1 MFDFLTNKS
10 APAAPAAKV
19 PKASK
24 NAPMNAKSASE
35 PHPLDAPTGGAFSAS
50 TAGDRAAKIRDW
62 MATNPSVEQMQDV
75 FKELSAR
82 DKGAVKPIREKLD
95 ELKKAKGQEAVGE
108 EWANKAHALLAVGKL
123 NIADAMAWQRDA
135 AKAGAP
141 LSKEPLSSVKLKL
154 AERVKSI
161 EDLQHHTQV
170 QREAAVLLAQRTE
183 ILSTKS
189 YKDAINVLPALQT
202 DVQHWQDQAQALV
215 VDANWAS
222 VDVKFAPQLDAS
234 KAQLL
239 VVWDA
244 FQAALTMTQ
253 TAAADA
259 SAPLPPVPV
268 WADELRALRGVAKAE
283 DAPKKPEKLKIDPEI
298 RLQAANNVR
307 GVLLKLEQ
315 EIAEGHGKASAG
327 AANALRNALKEHGK
341 LIDDKLEN
349 QAHAA
354 LAAAGELEGWQR
366 WRADQIREELLIKA
380 EGLLKRPEGQ
390 ALGGRKMQET
400 LRAMRDQWKQTD
412 QGGPA
417 NHVLW
422 KRFDD
427 ACNAAHVVVEAWI
440 EKVKA
445 ENAIHRAERLN
456 LLAEV
461 TAWGQGADVNNAE
474 GKSAPVAELAS
485 KGDWKAISR
494 GLNQYA
500 ERWQNL
506 GHVSEKTFAELQPQ
520 WKAAMDAA
528 YAPLQTAQKNS
539 VDRRHAMIEE
549 AKALGAMPMMRI
561 DAVKALQQQWTH
573 EAQIIPLDRKFEQK
587 LWDTFRQ
594 PIDEAFNRK
603 TQERE
608 KAASAMGEHDKLV
621 LDASKTLQAAN
632 TSGDGQQIRAAIA
645 ALEAAIKGQT
655 AAKVVETAAVKAVV
669 DAENESKTTVAGVSI
684 ASLAI
689 NNVASLS
696 ENTADSATT
705 VVVNST
711 QGASAVQQAEA
722 QEVSDVETDA
732 IADAAE
738 EAEKAEKANAEPE
751 EPAEPIEPL
760 EPVKPVAVP
769 KKVIAVRGDDRPG
782 MKKAEPA
789 PAGKFGAGKFGDR
802 KSGDRKPG
810 DRDSRGDSRGPRSDS
825 RPDARDGSR
834 SERGDRFSDR
844 PAYEDRGPRL
854 GDTAFRAQRDALD
867 AAQFALKKLAAAAH
881 GEVLVQL
888 LDAWQTRDAAKMPS
902 AQDLGKQLPPSARS
916 AWAEAITA
924 TPAANKQA
932 DAQTALLRLEMA
944 AELPTPAEHLAAR
957 RMLQLQL
964 LTKRNDP
971 APAQTWATDA
981 AKVFANGFDD
991 GAARR
996 VQNALKVLLK
1006 R

>member
-1 MFDFLTNKS
+1 MPRMHDNSGHMFEFLTNKS
-10 APAAPAAKV
+10 TSVKPAEPVAKS
-19 PKASK
+19 PKA
-24 NAPMNAKSASE
+24 AMNAKSAPE
-35 PHPLDAPTGGAFSAS
+35 PHPLDALTGGAFSAA
-50 TAGDRAAKIRDW
+50 TAGDRAAKVRDW
-62 MATNPSVEQMQDV
+62 MATNPSSEQMQDV
-75 FKELSAR
+75 FKEMSHR

-108 EWANKAHALLAVGKL
+108 EWAAKAQALLSLGKL

-141 LSKEPLSSVKLKL
+141 LSKEPLASIKLKL

-202 DVQHWQDQAQALV
+202 DVQHWQAQAQALV
-215 VDANWAS
+215 TDANWSS
-222 VDVKFAPQLDAS
+222 VDTKFAPQLEAS

-244 FQAALTMTQ
+244 FQAALKMTE
-253 TAAADA
+253 AAVADA
-259 SAPLPPVPV
+259 AAPLPPVPV
-268 WADELRALRGVAKAE
+268 WADEIRNLRGIVKAE
-283 DAPKKPEKLKIDPEI
+283 EVLKKPAKPKIDPEI
-298 RLQAANNVR
+298 KLQAANYVR
-307 GVLLKLEQ
+307 GALLKLEQ
-315 EIAEGHGKASAG
+315 EVAEGHGKASAG

-427 ACNAAHVVVEAWI
+427 ACNVAHEVVEAWI

-456 LLAEV
+456 LMAEV
-461 TAWGQGADVNNAE
+461 TAWGTNSEQGGV
-474 GKSAPVAELAS
+474 PELAN

-494 GLNQYA
+494 GLNQFA

-539 VDRRHAMIEE
+539 VERRHAMIEE
-549 AKALGAMPMMRI
+549 AKVLGAMPMMRI
-561 DAVKALQQQWTH
+561 DAVKALQQRWTH
-573 EAQIIPLDRKFEQK
+573 EAQSMPLDRKFEQK
-587 LWDTFRQ
+587 LWDSFRQ

-603 TQERE
+603 TQDRE
-608 KAASAMGEHDKLV
+608 KAASAMGEHDKRV
-621 LDASKTLQAAN
+621 LEASKALQAAN
-632 TSGDGQQIRAAIA
+632 ASGDGQHIRAAIA

-655 AAKVVETAAVKAVV
+655 AAKVVETAAIKAAT
-669 DAENESKTTVAGVSI
+669 DAENETKALVIGVNNASAAIESVANSGSPVTI
-684 ASLAI
+684 
-689 NNVASLS
+689 
-696 ENTADSATT
+696 
-705 VVVNST
+705 NST
-711 QGASAVQQAEA
+711 EGASPVEQVEA
-722 QEVSDVETDA
+722 QEVADVEADGM
-732 IADAAE
+732 ADAAE
-738 EAEKAEKANAEPE
+738 EAEKAAA
-751 EPAEPIEPL
+751 APIEP
-760 EPVKPVAVP
+760 PKPAP

-789 PAGKFGAGKFGDR
+789 PAGKFGDRKFGDR
-802 KSGDRKPG
+802 KPSDRP
-810 DRDSRGDSRGPRSDS
+810 DSRGPRPDS
-825 RPDARDGSR
+825 RGDN
-834 SERGDRFSDR
+834 RGDRFSDR
-844 PAYEDRGPRL
+844 GERPAFEDRGPRL
-854 GDTAFRAQRDALD
+854 GDAAFRAQREALES
-867 AAQFALKKLAAAAH
+867 AQFALKKLAAAAH

-888 LDAWQTRDAAKMPS
+888 LDAWQTRDAAKVPS
-902 AQDLGKQLPPSARS
+902 TQDLGKQLPPTVRTAWTSAL
-916 AWAEAITA
+916 
-924 TPAANKQA
+924 AAAPTGKQA
-932 DAQTALLRLEMA
+932 DADTALLRLEMA

-971 APAQTWATDA
+971 TPAQTWTADA

>member
-1 MFDFLTNKS
+1 
-10 APAAPAAKV
+10 
-19 PKASK
+19 
-24 NAPMNAKSASE
+24 MNAKSAPE
-35 PHPLDAPTGGAFSAS
+35 PHPLDALTGGAFSAS
-50 TAGDRAAKIRDW
+50 TAGDRAAKVRDW
-62 MATNPSVEQMQDV
+62 MATNPSVEQLQEV

-108 EWANKAHALLAVGKL
+108 EWAAKAQALLSLGKL

-141 LSKEPLSSVKLKL
+141 LSKEPLVSVKLKL

-189 YKDAINVLPALQT
+189 YKDAQTVLPALQI

-215 VDANWAS
+215 VDANWSS
-222 VDVKFAPQLDAS
+222 VDGKFAPLLEAS

-244 FQAALTMTQ
+244 FQAALKMTE
-253 TAAADA
+253 AAVADA
-259 SAPLPPVPV
+259 AAPLPPVPV
-268 WADELRALRGVAKAE
+268 WADEIRNLRGIAKAE
-283 DAPKKPEKLKIDPEI
+283 EVLKKPAKPKIDPEI
-298 RLQAANNVR
+298 KLQAANYVR
-307 GVLLKLEQ
+307 TSLLKLEQ
-315 EIAEGHGKASAG
+315 EVAEGHGKASAG

-380 EGLLKRPEGQ
+380 EGLLKRPDGQ

-417 NHVLW
+417 NHALW

-461 TAWGQGADVNNAE
+461 TAWGAN
-474 GKSAPVAELAS
+474 SVAELAN

-494 GLNQYA
+494 GLNQFA
-500 ERWQNL
+500 DRWQNL

-561 DAVKALQQQWTH
+561 DAVKALQQRWTH
-573 EAQIIPLDRKFEQK
+573 EAQSMPLDRKFEQK
-587 LWDTFRQ
+587 LWDSFRQ

-608 KAASAMGEHDKLV
+608 KAASAMGEHDKHV
-621 LDASKTLQAAN
+621 LEASKALQAAN
-632 TSGDGQQIRAAIA
+632 ASGDGQQIRAAIA

-655 AAKVVETAAVKAVV
+655 AAKVVENAAIKAVEE
-669 DAENESKTTVAGVSI
+669 AENESKTALAGVNNASVAIESI
-684 ASLAI
+684 A
-689 NNVASLS
+689 
-696 ENTADSATT
+696 NTSTNT
-705 VVVNST
+705 STITENST
-711 QGASAVQQAEA
+711 EGASPVEQAEA
-722 QEVSDVETDA
+722 QEVADVEADA
-732 IADAAE
+732 IADAADAVE
-738 EAEKAEKANAEPE
+738 GAEKTAAESV
-751 EPAEPIEPL
+751 
-760 EPVKPVAVP
+760 EPVEPPKPVVVP

-789 PAGKFGAGKFGDR
+789 PAGKFGDRKFGDR
-802 KSGDRKPG
+802 KPGG
-810 DRDSRGDSRGPRSDS
+810 DRDGRSDSRGPR
-825 RPDARDGSR
+825 PDG
-834 SERGDRFSDR
+834 RGDRFADRGER
-844 PAYEDRGPRL
+844 PAFEDRGPRL
-854 GDTAFRAQRDALD
+854 GDAAFRAQREALES
-867 AAQFALKKLAAAAH
+867 AQFALKKLAAAAH

-888 LDAWQTRDAAKMPS
+888 LDAWKERAADKVPS
-902 AQDLGKQLPPSARS
+902 SQDLGKQLPPTARS
-916 AWAEAITA
+916 SWTA
-924 TPAANKQA
+924 ALSAAPTAKQA
-932 DAQTALLRLEMA
+932 DAETALLRLEMA
-944 AELPTPAEHLAAR
+944 AELPTPAEHLTAR

-971 APAQTWATDA
+971 APAQTWTADA

>member
-1 MFDFLTNKS
+1 MFEFLTNKNN
-10 APAAPAAKV
+10 PAATTTAVKTAKATAA
-19 PKASK
+19 K
-24 NAPMNAKSASE
+24 NAPMNAKSAPE
-35 PHPLDAPTGGAFSAS
+35 PHPLDALTGGAFSAS
-50 TAGDRAAKIRDW
+50 TAGDRAAKVRDW
-62 MATNPSVEQMQDV
+62 MATNPSTEQMQEV

-108 EWANKAHALLAVGKL
+108 EWAAKAQALLSLGKL

-141 LSKEPLSSVKLKL
+141 LSKEPLASVKLKL

-189 YKDAINVLPALQT
+189 YKDAQTVLPALQV
-202 DVQHWQDQAQALV
+202 DVQHWQEQAQALE
-215 VDANWAS
+215 VDANWSS
-222 VDVKFAPQLDAS
+222 VDTKFAPQLEAS

-244 FQAALTMTQ
+244 FQAALKMTE
-253 TAAADA
+253 AAVADA
-259 SAPLPPVPV
+259 AAPLPPVPV
-268 WADELRALRGVAKAE
+268 WADEIRNLRGIAKAE
-283 DAPKKPEKLKIDPEI
+283 EVLKKPAKPKIDPEI
-298 RLQAANNVR
+298 KLQAANYVR
-307 GVLLKLEQ
+307 GALLKLEQ
-315 EIAEGHGKASAG
+315 EVAEGHGKASAG

-380 EGLLKRPEGQ
+380 EGLLKRPDGQ

-417 NHVLW
+417 NHALW

-427 ACNAAHVVVEAWI
+427 ACNAAHEVVEAWI

-461 TAWGQGADVNNAE
+461 TTWGETSV
-474 GKSAPVAELAS
+474 PELAS

-494 GLNQYA
+494 GLNQFA
-500 ERWQNL
+500 DRWQNL

-561 DAVKALQQQWTH
+561 DAVKALQQRWTH
-573 EAQIIPLDRKFEQK
+573 EAQSMPLDRKFEQK
-587 LWDTFRQ
+587 LWDAFRQ

-608 KAASAMGEHDKLV
+608 KAASAMGEHDKHV
-621 LDASKTLQAAN
+621 LEASKALQAAN
-632 TSGDGQQIRAAIA
+632 ASGDGQQIRAAIA

-655 AAKVVETAAVKAVV
+655 AAKVVENAAIS
-669 DAENESKTTVAGVSI
+669 AENESKTALAGV
-684 ASLAI
+684 
-689 NNVASLS
+689 
-696 ENTADSATT
+696 NTASAAIESIVNTST
-705 VVVNST
+705 ITENST
-711 QGASAVQQAEA
+711 EGASPVEQAEA
-722 QEVSDVETDA
+722 QEVADVEADA
-732 IADAAE
+732 IADVAE
-738 EAEKAEKANAEPE
+738 EAEKAAV
-751 EPAEPIEPL
+751 
-760 EPVKPVAVP
+760 EPVEPVEPPKPVVVP
-769 KKVIAVRGDDRPG
+769 KKVIAARGDDRPG
-782 MKKAEPA
+782 TKKVEPA
-789 PAGKFGAGKFGDR
+789 PAGKFGDRKFGDR
-802 KSGDRKPG
+802 KPGG
-810 DRDSRGDSRGPRSDS
+810 DRDGRPDSRGPRSDS
-825 RPDARDGSR
+825 RPDG
-834 SERGDRFSDR
+834 RGDRFGDRGDR
-844 PAYEDRGPRL
+844 PVYEDRGPRL
-854 GDTAFRAQRDALD
+854 GDAAFRAQREALES
-867 AAQFALKKLAAAAH
+867 AQFALKKLAAAAH

-888 LDAWQTRDAAKMPS
+888 LDAWQTRDAAKVPS
-902 AQDLGKQLPPSARS
+902 AQDLGKQLPPTARTAWTSAL
-916 AWAEAITA
+916 AAA
-924 TPAANKQA
+924 PAGKQA
-932 DAQTALLRLEMA
+932 DADTALLRLEMA
-944 AELPTPAEHLAAR
+944 AELPTPADHLAAR

-971 APAQTWATDA
+971 APAQTWTADA

>member
-1 MFDFLTNKS
+1 MFEFLTNKS
-10 APAAPAAKV
+10 APAKPVAPSVATTKAPQTLKN
-19 PKASK
+19 ASK
-24 NAPMNAKSASE
+24 NAPMNAKSAPE
-35 PHPLDAPTGGAFSAS
+35 PHPLDTLTGGAFSAS
-50 TAGDRAAKIRDW
+50 TAGDRAAKVRDW
-62 MATNPSVEQMQDV
+62 MATNPSTEQMQEV

-108 EWANKAHALLAVGKL
+108 EWAAKAQALLSLGKL

-141 LSKEPLSSVKLKL
+141 LSKEPLASVKLKL

-215 VDANWAS
+215 VDANWSS
-222 VDVKFAPQLDAS
+222 VDVKFAPLLDAS

-244 FQAALTMTQ
+244 FQAALKMTE
-253 TAAADA
+253 TAALDA

-283 DAPKKPEKLKIDPEI
+283 EAPKKPAKPKIDPEVK
-298 RLQAANNVR
+298 LQAANYVR
-307 GVLLKLEQ
+307 TSLLKLEQ
-315 EIAEGHGKASAG
+315 EVAEGHGKASAG

-380 EGLLKRPEGQ
+380 EGLLKRPDGQ

-417 NHVLW
+417 NHTLW

-427 ACNAAHVVVEAWI
+427 ACNAAHEVVEAWI

-456 LLAEV
+456 LMAEV
-461 TAWGQGADVNNAE
+461 TAWGQGKDGA
-474 GKSAPVAELAS
+474 GGTSSPVAELAG

-494 GLNQYA
+494 GLNQFA
-500 ERWQNL
+500 DRWQNL

-528 YAPLQTAQKNS
+528 YAPLQAAQKSS

-549 AKALGAMPMMRI
+549 AKALTAMPVMPLRWM

-573 EAQIIPLDRKFEQK
+573 EAQSIPLDRKFEQK
-587 LWDTFRQ
+587 LWDAFRH

-603 TQERE
+603 TQDRE

-621 LDASKTLQAAN
+621 LEASKALQAAN
-632 TSGDGQQIRAAIA
+632 ASADGQKIRAAIA

-655 AAKVVETAAVKAVV
+655 AAKVVENTAIA
-669 DAENESKTTVAGVSI
+669 AEKESNMALAGVSI
-684 ASLAI
+684 ASTAI
-689 NNVASLS
+689 EKVAN
-696 ENTADSATT
+696 ENIETTSDTT
-705 VVVNST
+705 VVLNT
-711 QGASAVQQAEA
+711 TEGASPLEQVEA
-722 QEVSDVETDA
+722 QEVADVEADA

-738 EAEKAEKANAEPE
+738 EAEKAAAEPVE
-751 EPAEPIEPL
+751 PVEPAKPI
-760 EPVKPVAVP
+760 VVP

-782 MKKAEPA
+782 MKKSEPA
-789 PAGKFGAGKFGDR
+789 PAGRGGKF
-802 KSGDRKPG
+802 GDRKPG
-810 DRDSRGDSRGPRSDS
+810 DRDNRGDSRGPRSDS
-825 RPDARDGSR
+825 RSN
-834 SERGDRFSDR
+834 DRFSDR
-844 PAYEDRGPRL
+844 GDRPSFEDRGPRL
-854 GDTAFRAQRDALD
+854 GDAAFRAQREALD
-867 AAQFALKKLAAAAH
+867 AAQYALKKLAAAAH

-902 AQDLGKQLPPSARS
+902 AQDLGKHLPPTARS
-916 AWAEAITA
+916 AWAAAITA
-924 TPAANKQA
+924 TPAAAQA
-932 DAQTALLRLEMA
+932 DADTALLRLEMA

-971 APAQTWATDA
+971 APAQTWTQDAT
-981 AKVFANGFDD
+981 KVLANNFEE

-996 VQNALKVLLK
+996 LMMALKHFITK
-1006 R
+1006 

>member
-1 MFDFLTNKS
+1 MFDFLTNKT
-10 APAAPAAKV
+10 APATPAAKV

-24 NAPMNAKSASE
+24 NAPMNAKSAPE
-35 PHPLDAPTGGAFSAS
+35 PHPLDKLTGGAFSAP
-50 TAGDRAAKIRDW
+50 TAGDRAAKVRDW
-62 MATNPSVEQMQDV
+62 MATNPSTEQMQDV
-75 FKELSAR
+75 FKELSHR

-108 EWANKAHALLAVGKL
+108 EWAAKAQTLLSLGKL

-141 LSKEPLSSVKLKL
+141 LSKEPLASVKLKL

-215 VDANWAS
+215 VEANWAS
-222 VDVKFAPQLDAS
+222 VDVKFAPQLEAS

-244 FQAALTMTQ
+244 FQAALKMTE

-283 DAPKKPEKLKIDPEI
+283 DAPKKPAKPKIDPEI
-298 RLQAANNVR
+298 KLQAANNVR

-366 WRADQIREELLIKA
+366 WRADQIREELVAKA
-380 EGLLKRPEGQ
+380 EALMKRPDGQ

-400 LRAMRDQWKQTD
+400 LRTLREQWKQTD
-412 QGGPA
+412 QGGLA
-417 NHVLW
+417 NHALW
-422 KRFDD
+422 KPFDD

-461 TAWGQGADVNNAE
+461 TAWGQGAD
-474 GKSAPVAELAS
+474 GKSAPVAELAN

-494 GLNQYA
+494 GLNQFA

-539 VDRRHAMIEE
+539 VERRHAMIEE
-549 AKALGAMPMMRI
+549 AKVLGAMPMMRI

-573 EAQIIPLDRKFEQK
+573 EAQSIPLDRKFEQK
-587 LWDTFRQ
+587 LWDSFRQ

-608 KAASAMGEHDKLV
+608 KAASAMGEHDKHV
-621 LDASKTLQAAN
+621 LDASKALQAAN
-632 TSGDGQQIRAAIA
+632 ASGDGQQIRAAIA

-655 AAKVVETAAVKAVV
+655 AAKVVEKAAVV
-669 DAENESKTTVAGVSI
+669 AENESKTAVAGVF
-684 ASLAI
+684 
-689 NNVASLS
+689 VASTAI
-696 ENTADSATT
+696 ENIANIDASTDVNAA

-711 QGASAVQQAEA
+711 EGASPVEQAEA
-722 QEVSDVETDA
+722 QEVADVEADA

-738 EAEKAEKANAEPE
+738 EAAKAEKALAEPV
-751 EPAEPIEPL
+751 EPP
-760 EPVKPVAVP
+760 KPVVVP

-802 KSGDRKPG
+802 KPG
-810 DRDSRGDSRGPRSDS
+810 DRNDSRDSRGPRSDS
-825 RPDARDGSR
+825 RPDSR
-834 SERGDRFSDR
+834 GDRGDRFGDR

-854 GDTAFRAQRDALD
+854 GDTAFRAQREALD

-902 AQDLGKQLPPSARS
+902 AQDLGKQLPPAARS
-916 AWAEAITA
+916 AWVAAITA
-924 TPAANKQA
+924 VPAANKQA
-932 DAQTALLRLEMA
+932 DADTALLRLEMA

-971 APAQTWATDA
+971 APAQTWTQDT
-981 AKVFANGFDD
+981 AKVLAGNFGDSE
-991 GAARR
+991 ARR
-996 VQNALKVLLK
+996 LKMVLK
-1006 R
+1006 QFIAK

>member
-24 NAPMNAKSASE
+24 NAPMNAKSATE
-35 PHPLDAPTGGAFSAS
+35 PHPLDALTGGAFSAP

-62 MATNPSVEQMQDV
+62 MATNPSTEQMQEV
-75 FKELSAR
+75 FKELSHR

-108 EWANKAHALLAVGKL
+108 EWAAKAQALLSLGKL

-141 LSKEPLSSVKLKL
+141 LSKEPLASVKLRL

-189 YKDAINVLPALQT
+189 YKDAQNVLPALQA

-222 VDVKFAPQLDAS
+222 VDVKFAPLLEAS

-244 FQAALTMTQ
+244 FQAALKMTE
-253 TAAADA
+253 TAVADA
-259 SAPLPPVPV
+259 AAPLPPVPV
-268 WADELRALRGVAKAE
+268 WADEIRALRGIAKAE
-283 DAPKKPEKLKIDPEI
+283 EAPKKPVKPKIDPEI
-298 RLQAANNVR
+298 KLQAANSVR
-307 GVLLKLEQ
+307 TVLLKLEQ

-366 WRADQIREELLIKA
+366 WRADQIREELVAKA
-380 EGLLKRPEGQ
+380 EALMKRPDGQ

-400 LRAMRDQWKQTD
+400 LRHLREQWKQTD
-412 QGGPA
+412 QGGLA
-417 NHVLW
+417 NHALW
-422 KRFDD
+422 KPFDD

-456 LLAEV
+456 LVAEV
-461 TAWGQGADVNNAE
+461 TAWGAN
-474 GKSAPVAELAS
+474 PVAELAS

-573 EAQIIPLDRKFEQK
+573 EAQSIPLDRKFEQK
-587 LWDTFRQ
+587 LWDSFRQ

-608 KAASAMGEHDKLV
+608 KAASAMGEHDKHV
-621 LDASKTLQAAN
+621 LEASKVLQAAN
-632 TSGDGQQIRAAIA
+632 ASGDGQQIRAAIA

-655 AAKVVETAAVKAVV
+655 AAKVVETAAIS
-669 DAENESKTTVAGVSI
+669 AENESKSAVAGVSI
-684 ASLAI
+684 AAAAI
-689 NNVASLS
+689 ENIAKDDAKEDAKAEGSTNV
-696 ENTADSATT
+696 
-705 VVVNST
+705 VINST
-711 QGASAVQQAEA
+711 EGASPVEQVEA
-722 QEVSDVETDA
+722 QEQADVEADA

-738 EAEKAEKANAEPE
+738 AAEKAAN
-751 EPAEPIEPL
+751 
-760 EPVKPVAVP
+760 EPVEPVEPPKPAIVP

-802 KSGDRKPG
+802 KPGDRSGDRP
-810 DRDSRGDSRGPRSDS
+810 DSRGPRSDS
-825 RPDARDGSR
+825 RPDARGD
-834 SERGDRFSDR
+834 RGDRFSDR
-844 PAYEDRGPRL
+844 PAFEYRGPRL
-854 GDTAFRAQRDALD
+854 GDAAFRAQREALES
-867 AAQFALKKLAAAAH
+867 AQFALKKLAAAAH

-888 LDAWQTRDAAKMPS
+888 LDAWQTRDAAKVPS
-902 AQDLGKQLPPSARS
+902 AQDFGKQLPPTARS
-916 AWAEAITA
+916 AWAAAISAAPATQQTEA
-924 TPAANKQA
+924 
-932 DAQTALLRLEMA
+932 DTALLRLEMA

-971 APAQTWATDA
+971 TPAQTWTQDT
-981 AKVFANGFDD
+981 AKVLVSNFGDSS
-991 GAARR
+991 ARR
-996 VQNALKVLLK
+996 LKMVLK
-1006 R
+1006 HFITK

>member
-1 MFDFLTNKS
+1 MFEFLTNKS
-10 APAAPAAKV
+10 APAKSVAQTATTAKSQKAP
-19 PKASK
+19 K
-24 NAPMNAKSASE
+24 NAPMNAKSAPE
-35 PHPLDAPTGGAFSAS
+35 PHPLDVLTGGAFSAP
-50 TAGDRAAKIRDW
+50 TAGDRAAKVRDW
-62 MATNPSVEQMQDV
+62 MATNPTTEQMQDV

-82 DKGAVKPIREKLD
+82 DKGAVKPIREKLE

-108 EWANKAHALLAVGKL
+108 EWAAKAQALLLLSKL

-141 LSKEPLSSVKLKL
+141 LSKEPLASVKLKL

-189 YKDAINVLPALQT
+189 YKDAQTVLPALQT
-202 DVQHWQDQAQALV
+202 DVQHWQDQAQALE
-215 VDANWAS
+215 VDANWSS
-222 VDVKFAPQLDAS
+222 VDTKFAPQLEAS

-244 FQAALTMTQ
+244 FQAALKMTE
-253 TAAADA
+253 AAVADA
-259 SAPLPPVPV
+259 AAPLPPVPV
-268 WADELRALRGVAKAE
+268 WADEIRNLRGIAKAE
-283 DAPKKPEKLKIDPEI
+283 EVLKKPAKPKIDPEI
-298 RLQAANNVR
+298 KIQASNYVR
-307 GVLLKLEQ
+307 GALLKLEQ
-315 EIAEGHGKASAG
+315 EVAEGHGKASAG

-380 EGLLKRPEGQ
+380 EGLLKRPDGQ

-417 NHVLW
+417 NHALW

-427 ACNAAHVVVEAWI
+427 ACNAAHAVVEAWI

-456 LLAEV
+456 LVAEV
-461 TAWGQGADVNNAE
+461 TAWGETSV
-474 GKSAPVAELAS
+474 PELAS

-494 GLNQYA
+494 GLNQFA
-500 ERWQNL
+500 DRWQNL

-528 YAPLQTAQKNS
+528 YAPLQAAQKQS

-549 AKALGAMPMMRI
+549 AKALGAVPMMRI
-561 DAVKALQQQWTH
+561 DAVKALQQRWTH
-573 EAQIIPLDRKFEQK
+573 EAQSMPLDRKFEQK
-587 LWDTFRQ
+587 LWDSFRQ

-603 TQERE
+603 TQDRE

-621 LDASKTLQAAN
+621 LEASKALQAAN
-632 TSGDGQQIRAAIA
+632 ASGDGQQIRAAIT

-655 AAKVVETAAVKAVV
+655 AAKVVENAAIKAVEE
-669 DAENESKTTVAGVSI
+669 AENESKTGTAVVNI
-684 ASLAI
+684 ASTAI
-689 NNVASLS
+689 ENVA
-696 ENTADSATT
+696 
-705 VVVNST
+705 NST
-711 QGASAVQQAEA
+711 NSDATEAPAVTESGETTTPSESAEA
-722 QEVSDVETDA
+722 QESAAVEEEK
-732 IADAAE
+732 AAE
-738 EAEKAEKANAEPE
+738 PVVVEAPK
-751 EPAEPIEPL
+751 PA
-760 EPVKPVAVP
+760 P

-789 PAGKFGAGKFGDR
+789 PAGKFGDR
-802 KSGDRKPG
+802 KFGDRKPG
-810 DRDSRGDSRGPRSDS
+810 DRDNRGDSRGPRSDS
-825 RPDARDGSR
+825 RPDG
-834 SERGDRFSDR
+834 RGDRFSDR
-844 PAYEDRGPRL
+844 PAFEDRGPRL
-854 GDTAFRAQRDALD
+854 GDAAFRAQREALES
-867 AAQFALKKLAAAAH
+867 AQFALKKLAAAAH

-888 LDAWQTRDAAKMPS
+888 LDAWQTRDAAKVPS
-902 AQDLGKQLPPSARS
+902 AQDLGRQLPPTARS
-916 AWAEAITA
+916 AWTSALAA
-924 TPAANKQA
+924 APAGKQA
-932 DAQTALLRLEMA
+932 DADTALLRLEMA
-944 AELPTPAEHLAAR
+944 AELPTPADHLAAR

-971 APAQTWATDA
+971 APAQTWTADA

>member
-1 MFDFLTNKS
+1 MFEFLTNKS
-10 APAAPAAKV
+10 SPAKSTESAAKS
-19 PKASK
+19 PQSSKTASK
-24 NAPMNAKSASE
+24 NAPMNAKSAPE
-35 PHPLDAPTGGAFSAS
+35 PHPLDALTGGAFSAP
-50 TAGDRAAKIRDW
+50 TAGDRAAKVRDW
-62 MATNPSVEQMQDV
+62 MASNPSSEQMQEV
-75 FKELSAR
+75 FKELSLR

-108 EWANKAHALLAVGKL
+108 EWAAKAQALLSLGKL

-141 LSKEPLSSVKLKL
+141 LSKEPLASVKLKL

-189 YKDAINVLPALQT
+189 YKDAQTVLPALQV
-202 DVQHWQDQAQALV
+202 DVQHWQDQAQALE
-215 VDANWAS
+215 VDANWSS
-222 VDVKFAPQLDAS
+222 VDTKFAPQLEAS

-244 FQAALTMTQ
+244 FQAALKMTE
-253 TAAADA
+253 TAVADA
-259 SAPLPPVPV
+259 TAPLPPVPV
-268 WADELRALRGVAKAE
+268 WADEIRNLRGIAKAE
-283 DAPKKPEKLKIDPEI
+283 EVLKKPAKPKVDPEI
-298 RLQAANNVR
+298 KLQAANYVR
-307 GVLLKLEQ
+307 ASLLKLEQ
-315 EIAEGHGKASAG
+315 EVAEGHGKASAG
-327 AANALRNALKEHGK
+327 AANALRNALKEHGR

-380 EGLLKRPEGQ
+380 EGLLKRPDGQ

-417 NHVLW
+417 NHALW

-461 TAWGQGADVNNAE
+461 TQWGETGV
-474 GKSAPVAELAS
+474 PELAN

-494 GLNQYA
+494 GLNQFA
-500 ERWQNL
+500 DRWQNL

-561 DAVKALQQQWTH
+561 DAVKALQQRWTH
-573 EAQIIPLDRKFEQK
+573 EAQSMPLDRKFEQK
-587 LWDTFRQ
+587 LWDAFRQ

-603 TQERE
+603 TLERE
-608 KAASAMGEHDKLV
+608 KAASAMGEHDKRV
-621 LDASKTLQAAN
+621 LDASKALQAAN
-632 TSGDGQQIRAAIA
+632 ASGDGQQIRVAIA

-655 AAKVVETAAVKAVV
+655 AAKVVENAAIKAVEE
-669 DAENESKTTVAGVSI
+669 AENESKTTLAGV
-684 ASLAI
+684 
-689 NNVASLS
+689 
-696 ENTADSATT
+696 NTASVAIENIANSDNNASVT
-705 VVVNST
+705 VNST
-711 QGASAVQQAEA
+711 EGPSPVEQAEA
-722 QEVSDVETDA
+722 QEVADVEADA

-738 EAEKAEKANAEPE
+738 AAAVTAPVEPPK
-751 EPAEPIEPL
+751 PA
-760 EPVKPVAVP
+760 P
-769 KKVIAVRGDDRPG
+769 KKVIAARGDDRPG
-782 MKKAEPA
+782 TKKAEPA
-789 PAGKFGAGKFGDR
+789 PAGKFGDR
-802 KSGDRKPG
+802 KFGDRKPG
-810 DRDSRGDSRGPRSDS
+810 DRDSRPDSRGPRSDS
-825 RPDARDGSR
+825 RDG
-834 SERGDRFSDR
+834 RGDRFSDR
-844 PAYEDRGPRL
+844 PAFEDRGPRL
-854 GDTAFRAQRDALD
+854 GDAAFRAQREALES
-867 AAQFALKKLAAAAH
+867 AQFALKKLAAAAH

-888 LDAWQTRDAAKMPS
+888 LDAWKDRAADKVPS
-902 AQDLGKQLPPSARS
+902 AQDLGKQLPPTARGSWTAALSA
-916 AWAEAITA
+916 APTA
-924 TPAANKQA
+924 KQA
-932 DAQTALLRLEMA
+932 DAETALLRLEMA

-971 APAQTWATDA
+971 APAQTWTADA

>member
-1 MFDFLTNKS
+1 MFEFLTNKS
-10 APAAPAAKV
+10 TPAATPTAKAAATKTA
-19 PKASK
+19 KATASK
-24 NAPMNAKSASE
+24 NAPMNAKSAPE
-35 PHPLDAPTGGAFSAS
+35 PHPLDVLTGGAFSAP
-50 TAGDRAAKIRDW
+50 TAGDRAAKVRDW
-62 MATNPSVEQMQDV
+62 MATNPSADQLQEV

-108 EWANKAHALLAVGKL
+108 EWAAKAQALLALGKL

-141 LSKEPLSSVKLKL
+141 LSKEPLASIKLKL

-189 YKDAINVLPALQT
+189 YKDAQTVLPALQI

-215 VDANWAS
+215 VDANWSS
-222 VDVKFAPQLDAS
+222 VDAKFAPLLEAS

-244 FQAALTMTQ
+244 FQAALRMTE
-253 TAAADA
+253 AAVADTT
-259 SAPLPPVPV
+259 APLPPVPV
-268 WADELRALRGVAKAE
+268 WADEIRNLRGIAKAE
-283 DAPKKPEKLKIDPEI
+283 EVLKKPAKPKVDPEI
-298 RLQAANNVR
+298 KLQAANYVR
-307 GVLLKLEQ
+307 TSLLKLEQ
-315 EIAEGHGKASAG
+315 EVAEGHGKASAG

-380 EGLLKRPEGQ
+380 EGLLKRPDGQ

-417 NHVLW
+417 NHALW

-427 ACNAAHVVVEAWI
+427 ACNAAHTVVEAWI

-456 LLAEV
+456 LVAEV
-461 TAWGQGADVNNAE
+461 TKWGETSVPELVN
-474 GKSAPVAELAS
+474 

-494 GLNQYA
+494 GLNQFA
-500 ERWQNL
+500 DRWQNL

-528 YAPLQTAQKNS
+528 YAPLQAAQKNS

-549 AKALGAMPMMRI
+549 AKALGAMSMMRI
-561 DAVKALQQQWTH
+561 DAVKALQQRWTH
-573 EAQIIPLDRKFEQK
+573 EAQSMPLERKFEQK
-587 LWDTFRQ
+587 LWDSFRQ

-608 KAASAMGEHDKLV
+608 KAASAMGEHDKIV
-621 LDASKTLQAAN
+621 LEASKALQAAN
-632 TSGDGQQIRAAIA
+632 ASGDGQQIRAAIA

-655 AAKVVETAAVKAVV
+655 AAKVVETAAIS
-669 DAENESKTTVAGVSI
+669 AENESKKAVAGVNTASVAIESI
-684 ASLAI
+684 A
-689 NNVASLS
+689 
-696 ENTADSATT
+696 NTSTNTST
-705 VVVNST
+705 VTENST
-711 QGASAVQQAEA
+711 EGASPVEQAEA
-722 QEVSDVETDA
+722 QELADVEADA

-738 EAEKAEKANAEPE
+738 EAEKAAAEPTAPV
-751 EPAEPIEPL
+751 EPP
-760 EPVKPVAVP
+760 KPAP

-789 PAGKFGAGKFGDR
+789 LAGKFGDR
-802 KSGDRKPG
+802 KFGDRKPG
-810 DRDSRGDSRGPRSDS
+810 GDNRGDSRDSRGPRPDS
-825 RPDARDGSR
+825 RGD
-834 SERGDRFSDR
+834 RGDRFSDR
-844 PAYEDRGPRL
+844 PAFEDRGPRL
-854 GDTAFRAQRDALD
+854 GDAAFRAQREALES
-867 AAQFALKKLAAAAH
+867 AQFALKKLAAAAH

-888 LDAWQTRDAAKMPS
+888 LDAWKERAADKVPS
-902 AQDLGKQLPPSARS
+902 AQDLGKQLPPTARS
-916 AWAEAITA
+916 AWTSALAA
-924 TPAANKQA
+924 APAGKQA
-932 DAQTALLRLEMA
+932 DADTALLRLEMA

-971 APAQTWATDA
+971 SPAQTWTADA

-996 VQNALKVLLK
+996 MQNALKVLLK

>member
-1 MFDFLTNKS
+1 MFEFLTNKS
-10 APAAPAAKV
+10 APAKSTESAAKSSKA
-19 PKASK
+19 PKTASK
-24 NAPMNAKSASE
+24 NAPMTAKSAPE
-35 PHPLDAPTGGAFSAS
+35 PHPLDALTGGAFSAS
-50 TAGDRAAKIRDW
+50 TAGDRAAKVREW
-62 MATNPSVEQMQDV
+62 MSTSPSVEHMQEV
-75 FKELSAR
+75 YRELSAR
-82 DKGAVKPIREKLD
+82 DKGAIKPIREKLD

-108 EWANKAHALLAVGKL
+108 EWAAKAQALLSLGKL

-141 LSKEPLSSVKLKL
+141 LSKEPLVSVKLKL

-189 YKDAINVLPALQT
+189 YKDAQTVLPALQI
-202 DVQHWQDQAQALV
+202 DVQHWQDQAQVLV
-215 VDANWAS
+215 TDANWIS
-222 VDVKFAPQLDAS
+222 VDAKFAPLLEAS

-244 FQAALTMTQ
+244 FQAALKMTE
-253 TAAADA
+253 AAVADA
-259 SAPLPPVPV
+259 AAPLPPVPV
-268 WADELRALRGVAKAE
+268 WADEIRNLRGIAKAE
-283 DAPKKPEKLKIDPEI
+283 EVSKKPAKPKIDPEI
-298 RLQAANNVR
+298 KLQAANYVR
-307 GVLLKLEQ
+307 GALLKLEQ
-315 EIAEGHGKASAG
+315 EVAEGHGKGSSG

-380 EGLLKRPEGQ
+380 EGLLKRPDGQ

-417 NHVLW
+417 NHALW

-456 LLAEV
+456 LIAEV
-461 TAWGQGADVNNAE
+461 TKWGTDSAQGA
-474 GKSAPVAELAS
+474 VAELAN
-485 KGDWKAISR
+485 KGDWRAISR
-494 GLNQYA
+494 GLNQFA
-500 ERWQNL
+500 DHWQNL

-528 YAPLQTAQKNS
+528 YAPLQTAQKSS

-561 DAVKALQQQWTH
+561 DAVKALQQRWTI
-573 EAQIIPLDRKFEQK
+573 EAQSMPLDRKFEQK
-587 LWDTFRQ
+587 LWDAFRQ

-603 TQERE
+603 TLERE
-608 KAASAMGEHDKLV
+608 KAASAMGEHDKRV
-621 LDASKTLQAAN
+621 LEASKALQAAN
-632 TSGDGQQIRAAIA
+632 ASGDGQQIRAAIA

-655 AAKVVETAAVKAVV
+655 AAKVVENAAIS
-669 DAENESKTTVAGVSI
+669 AENESKTAVAGVNTASVAIKSI
-684 ASLAI
+684 A
-689 NNVASLS
+689 
-696 ENTADSATT
+696 TTSAVTE
-705 VVVNST
+705 NST
-711 QGASAVQQAEA
+711 EGASPVEQAEA
-722 QEVSDVETDA
+722 QEVADVEADA

-738 EAEKAEKANAEPE
+738 EAEKATAELAAPV
-751 EPAEPIEPL
+751 EPP
-760 EPVKPVAVP
+760 KPAP
-769 KKVIAVRGDDRPG
+769 KKVIAARGDDRPG
-782 MKKAEPA
+782 TRKAEPA
-789 PAGKFGAGKFGDR
+789 PAGKFGDRKFGDR
-802 KSGDRKPG
+802 KFGDRKPG
-810 DRDSRGDSRGPRSDS
+810 DRKPGERDGRPDSRGPRPES
-825 RPDARDGSR
+825 RGDG
-834 SERGDRFSDR
+834 RGDRFSDR

-854 GDTAFRAQRDALD
+854 GDAAFRAQREALES
-867 AAQFALKKLAAAAH
+867 AQFALKKLAAAAH

-888 LDAWQTRDAAKMPS
+888 LDAWKDRAADKVPS
-902 AQDLGKQLPPSARS
+902 AQDLGKQLPPTARS
-916 AWAEAITA
+916 AWTSALAA
-924 TPAANKQA
+924 APAGKQA
-932 DAQTALLRLEMA
+932 DADTALLRLEMA

-971 APAQTWATDA
+971 APAQTWTADA
-981 AKVFANGFDD
+981 AKVFANGFED

>member
-1 MFDFLTNKS
+1 MFDFLTHKTGSTTSPKNGTK
-10 APAAPAAKV
+10 AAKV
-19 PKASK
+19 AKV
-24 NAPMNAKSASE
+24 NAPMNAKSAPES
-35 PHPLDAPTGGAFSAS
+35 HPLDALTGGAFSAS
-50 TAGDRAAKIRDW
+50 TAGDRAAKVRDW
-62 MATNPSVEQMQDV
+62 MATNPSAEQMQEV

-95 ELKKAKGQEAVGE
+95 ELKRAKGQEAVGE
-108 EWANKAHALLAVGKL
+108 EWAAKAQTLLSLGKL

-141 LSKEPLSSVKLKL
+141 LSKEPLASVKLKL

-189 YKDAINVLPALQT
+189 YKDAVNVLPALQT

-215 VDANWAS
+215 LDADWPS
-222 VDVKFAPQLDAS
+222 VDVKFAPQLEAS

-244 FQAALTMTQ
+244 FQAALKMTEA
-253 TAAADA
+253 AAADA

-283 DAPKKPEKLKIDPEI
+283 DAPKKPAKPKIDPEI
-298 RLQAANNVR
+298 KLQAANNVR
-307 GVLLKLEQ
+307 GVLSKLEQ

-417 NHVLW
+417 NHALW

-427 ACNAAHVVVEAWI
+427 ACNAAHGVVEAWI

-456 LLAEV
+456 LVAEV
-461 TAWGQGADVNNAE
+461 TAWGQGVDGN
-474 GKSAPVAELAS
+474 SAPVAELAS
-485 KGDWKAISR
+485 KGDWKGISR
-494 GLNQYA
+494 GLNQFA

-573 EAQIIPLDRKFEQK
+573 EAQSIPLDRKFEQK
-587 LWDTFRQ
+587 LWDSFRQ

-603 TQERE
+603 TQDRE
-608 KAASAMGEHDKLV
+608 KAASAMGEHDKHV
-621 LDASKTLQAAN
+621 LEASKALQAAN
-632 TSGDGQQIRAAIA
+632 ASAHTSGGGQQIRAAIA
-645 ALEAAIKGQT
+645 TLEAAIKGQT
-655 AAKVVETAAVKAVV
+655 AAKVVETAVKSV
-669 DAENESKTTVAGVSI
+669 ENESKTAVAGV
-684 ASLAI
+684 
-689 NNVASLS
+689 NVASVAIENIANS
-696 ENTADSATT
+696 EGDNANVT
-705 VVVNST
+705 VNST
-711 QGASAVQQAEA
+711 EGASPLEQVEA
-722 QEVSDVETDA
+722 QELADVEADA
-732 IADAAE
+732 IADVADVADVADAAE
-738 EAEKAEKANAEPE
+738 EAEKAEKAPVEPPK
-751 EPAEPIEPL
+751 PA
-760 EPVKPVAVP
+760 A

-789 PAGKFGAGKFGDR
+789 PAGKFGAGKFGER
-802 KSGDRKPG
+802 P
-810 DRDSRGDSRGPRSDS
+810 DSRSPRSDS
-825 RPDARDGSR
+825 RSDSR
-834 SERGDRFSDR
+834 GDRGDRFSDR
-844 PAYEDRGPRL
+844 PAFEDRGPRL
-854 GDTAFRAQRDALD
+854 GDAAFRAQRDALES
-867 AAQFALKKLAAAAH
+867 AQFALKKLAAAAH

-888 LDAWQTRDAAKMPS
+888 LDAWQTRDAAKIPS
-902 AQDLGKQLPPSARS
+902 AQDLGKQLPPTARTAWTSAL
-916 AWAEAITA
+916 AAAPAGKQAEA
-924 TPAANKQA
+924 
-932 DAQTALLRLEMA
+932 DTALLRLEMA

-971 APAQTWATDA
+971 APAQTWTADA

>member
-1 MFDFLTNKS
+1 MFEFLTNKS
-10 APAAPAAKV
+10 APAKSTESAAKL

-24 NAPMNAKSASE
+24 NAPMTAKPAPE
-35 PHPLDAPTGGAFSAS
+35 PHPLDALTGGAFSAS
-50 TAGDRAAKIRDW
+50 TAGDRAAKVRDW
-62 MATNPSVEQMQDV
+62 MATGPSVEHMQEV
-75 FKELSAR
+75 YKELSAR

-108 EWANKAHALLAVGKL
+108 EWAAKAQALLSLGKL

-141 LSKEPLSSVKLKL
+141 LSKEPLVSVKLKL

-189 YKDAINVLPALQT
+189 YKDAQTVLPALQI

-215 VDANWAS
+215 VDANWSS
-222 VDVKFAPQLDAS
+222 VDAKFAPLLEAS

-244 FQAALTMTQ
+244 FQAALKMTE
-253 TAAADA
+253 AAVADA
-259 SAPLPPVPV
+259 AAPLPPVPV
-268 WADELRALRGVAKAE
+268 WADEIRNLRGIAKAE
-283 DAPKKPEKLKIDPEI
+283 EVLKKPAKPKIDPEI
-298 RLQAANNVR
+298 KLQAANYVR
-307 GVLLKLEQ
+307 GALLKLEQ
-315 EIAEGHGKASAG
+315 EVAEGHGKASAG

-380 EGLLKRPEGQ
+380 EGLLKRPDGQ

-400 LRAMRDQWKQTD
+400 LRSMRDQWKQTD

-417 NHVLW
+417 NHALW

-427 ACNAAHVVVEAWI
+427 ACNAAHLVVEAWI

-456 LLAEV
+456 LMTEV
-461 TAWGQGADVNNAE
+461 TKWAE
-474 GKSAPVAELAS
+474 TGVPELAS

-494 GLNQYA
+494 GLNQFA
-500 ERWQNL
+500 DRWQSL

-549 AKALGAMPMMRI
+549 AKVLGAMPMMRI
-561 DAVKALQQQWTH
+561 DAVKALQQRWTH
-573 EAQIIPLDRKFEQK
+573 EAQSMPLERKFEQK
-587 LWDTFRQ
+587 LWDSFRQ

-621 LDASKTLQAAN
+621 LEASKALQAAN
-632 TSGDGQQIRAAIA
+632 ASGDGQQIRAAIA
-645 ALEAAIKGQT
+645 ALEAAIKGQS
-655 AAKVVETAAVKAVV
+655 AAKVVENAAIS
-669 DAENESKTTVAGVSI
+669 AENDSKTAVAGVNNASAAIENI
-684 ASLAI
+684 ANL
-689 NNVASLS
+689 NNSDANV
-696 ENTADSATT
+696 TI
-705 VVVNST
+705 NST
-711 QGASAVQQAEA
+711 EGASPLEQVEA
-722 QEVSDVETDA
+722 QELAGVEADA
-732 IADAAE
+732 MADAAE
-738 EAEKAEKANAEPE
+738 AAEKAAAEPAAPV
-751 EPAEPIEPL
+751 EPP
-760 EPVKPVAVP
+760 KPAP

-782 MKKAEPA
+782 MKKAEPV
-789 PAGKFGAGKFGDR
+789 PAGKFGERKFGDR
-802 KSGDRKPG
+802 KPS
-810 DRDSRGDSRGPRSDS
+810 DRDGRPDSRGPR
-825 RPDARDGSR
+825 PDG
-834 SERGDRFSDR
+834 RGDRFTDRGER

-854 GDTAFRAQRDALD
+854 GDAAFRAQREALES
-867 AAQFALKKLAAAAH
+867 AQFALKKLAAAAH

-888 LDAWQTRDAAKMPS
+888 LDAWKDRAADKVPS
-902 AQDLGKQLPPSARS
+902 AQDLGKQLPPTVRS
-916 AWAEAITA
+916 AWTSALATA
-924 TPAANKQA
+924 PAGKQA
-932 DAQTALLRLEMA
+932 DADTALLRLEMA

-971 APAQTWATDA
+971 APAQTWTADA
-981 AKVFANGFDD
+981 AKVFANSFDD

>member
-1 MFDFLTNKS
+1 MFEFLTNKS
-10 APAAPAAKV
+10 APAKSTGSAAK
-19 PKASK
+19 PPQSSKIASK
-24 NAPMNAKSASE
+24 NAPMNAKSAPE
-35 PHPLDAPTGGAFSAS
+35 PHPLDALTGGAFSAS
-50 TAGDRAAKIRDW
+50 TAGDRAAKVREW
-62 MATNPSVEQMQDV
+62 MASNPSVEQLQEV
-75 FKELSAR
+75 YKELSSR

-108 EWANKAHALLAVGKL
+108 EWAAKAQALLSLGKL

-141 LSKEPLSSVKLKL
+141 LSKEPLASIKLKL

-189 YKDAINVLPALQT
+189 YKDAQTVLPALQT
-202 DVQHWQDQAQALV
+202 DVQHWQDQAQALAS
-215 VDANWAS
+215 DANWIS
-222 VDVKFAPQLDAS
+222 VDAKFAPLLEAS

-244 FQAALTMTQ
+244 FQAALKMTE
-253 TAAADA
+253 AAVADA
-259 SAPLPPVPV
+259 AAPLPPVPV
-268 WADELRALRGVAKAE
+268 WADEIRNLRGIAKADE
-283 DAPKKPEKLKIDPEI
+283 VLKKPTKPKVDPEI
-298 RLQAANNVR
+298 KLQAANYVR
-307 GVLLKLEQ
+307 GALLKLEQ
-315 EIAEGHGKASAG
+315 EVAEGHGKASAG

-380 EGLLKRPEGQ
+380 EGLLKRPDGQ

-417 NHVLW
+417 NHALW

-427 ACNAAHVVVEAWI
+427 ACNAAHAVVEAWI

-456 LLAEV
+456 LMAEV
-461 TAWGQGADVNNAE
+461 TKWGTDSGQGGV
-474 GKSAPVAELAS
+474 PELAN

-494 GLNQYA
+494 GLNQFA
-500 ERWQNL
+500 DRWQNL

-528 YAPLQTAQKNS
+528 YAPLQAAQKSS

-561 DAVKALQQQWTH
+561 DAVKALQQRWTH
-573 EAQIIPLDRKFEQK
+573 EAQSMPLDRKFEQK
-587 LWDTFRQ
+587 LWDAFRQ

-621 LDASKTLQAAN
+621 LEASKALQAAN
-632 TSGDGQQIRAAIA
+632 ASGDGQQIRAAIA

-655 AAKVVETAAVKAVV
+655 AAKVVENAAIS
-669 DAENESKTTVAGVSI
+669 AENESKTA
-684 ASLAI
+684 
-689 NNVASLS
+689 LS
-696 ENTADSATT
+696 GANTASVAIENIANTSAVTE
-705 VVVNST
+705 NST
-711 QGASAVQQAEA
+711 EGASPVEQAEA
-722 QEVSDVETDA
+722 QEVADVEADA

-738 EAEKAEKANAEPE
+738 EAEKATAELAVPV
-751 EPAEPIEPL
+751 EPP
-760 EPVKPVAVP
+760 KPAP
-769 KKVIAVRGDDRPG
+769 KKVIAARGDDRPG
-782 MKKAEPA
+782 TRKAEPA
-789 PAGKFGAGKFGDR
+789 PAGKFGDR
-802 KSGDRKPG
+802 KFGDRKPG
-810 DRDSRGDSRGPRSDS
+810 DRKPGERDGRPDSRGPRPDGRGDSRGD
-825 RPDARDGSR
+825 
-834 SERGDRFSDR
+834 RGDRFSDR
-844 PAYEDRGPRL
+844 PAFEDRGPRL
-854 GDTAFRAQRDALD
+854 GDAAFRAQREALES
-867 AAQFALKKLAAAAH
+867 AQFALKKLAAAAH

-888 LDAWQTRDAAKMPS
+888 LDAWKDRAADKVPS
-902 AQDLGKQLPPSARS
+902 AQDLGKQLPPTARS
-916 AWAEAITA
+916 AWTSALTA
-924 TPAANKQA
+924 APAGKQA
-932 DAQTALLRLEMA
+932 DADTALLRLEMA

-971 APAQTWATDA
+971 APAQTWTADA

-991 GAARR
+991 GAALR

>member
-10 APAAPAAKV
+10 APATPAANV
-19 PKASK
+19 PKV
-24 NAPMNAKSASE
+24 PMNAKSAPES
-35 PHPLDAPTGGAFSAS
+35 HPLDGLTGGAFSAP
-50 TAGDRAAKIRDW
+50 TAGDRAAKVRDW
-62 MATNPSVEQMQDV
+62 MATNPSAEQMQEV

-108 EWANKAHALLAVGKL
+108 EWAAKAQALLALGKL

-141 LSKEPLSSVKLKL
+141 LSKEPLASVKLKL

-189 YKDAINVLPALQT
+189 YKDAQNVLPALQI

-215 VDANWAS
+215 VDANWSS
-222 VDVKFAPQLDAS
+222 VDTKFAPQLEAS

-244 FQAALTMTQ
+244 FQAALKMTE
-253 TAAADA
+253 TAAEDA

-283 DAPKKPEKLKIDPEI
+283 EAPKKPAKPKIDPEI
-298 RLQAANNVR
+298 KLQAANHVR
-307 GVLLKLEQ
+307 TALLKLEQ
-315 EIAEGHGKASAG
+315 EVAEGHGKASAG

-380 EGLLKRPEGQ
+380 EGLLKRPDGQ

-400 LRAMRDQWKQTD
+400 LRTMRDQWKQTD

-417 NHVLW
+417 NHTLW

-427 ACNAAHVVVEAWI
+427 ACNAAHEVVEAWI

-456 LLAEV
+456 LVAEV
-461 TAWGQGADVNNAE
+461 TAWGAN
-474 GKSAPVAELAS
+474 PVSELAS
-485 KGDWKAISR
+485 KGDWKGISR
-494 GLNQYA
+494 GLNQFA

-506 GHVSEKTFAELQPQ
+506 GHVSEKIFAELQPQ

-528 YAPLQTAQKNS
+528 YAPLQAAQKQS
-539 VDRRHAMIEE
+539 VERRHAMIEE
-549 AKALGAMPMMRI
+549 AKALGAMPVMRI
-561 DAVKALQQQWTH
+561 DAVKALQHNWQH
-573 EAQIIPLDRKFEQK
+573 EAQTIPLDRKFEQK

-603 TQERE
+603 TQDRE
-608 KAASAMGEHDKLV
+608 KAASAMGEHDKHV
-621 LDASKTLQAAN
+621 LEASKALQAAN
-632 TSGDGQQIRAAIA
+632 ASGDGQQIRAAIA

-655 AAKVVETAAVKAVV
+655 AAKVVETAAVA
-669 DAENESKTTVAGVSI
+669 AENESKTAISDVSI
-684 ASLAI
+684 ASDAI
-689 NNVASLS
+689 NTVVNV
-696 ENTADSATT
+696 DSA

-711 QGASAVQQAEA
+711 EGASPVEQVEA
-722 QEVSDVETDA
+722 QEIADVEADA

-738 EAEKAEKANAEPE
+738 EAAAES
-751 EPAEPIEPL
+751 IEPV
-760 EPVKPVAVP
+760 EAPKPAP

-789 PAGKFGAGKFGDR
+789 PAGKFGDRKFGDR
-802 KSGDRKPG
+802 KPGGDRDNRG
-810 DRDSRGDSRGPRSDS
+810 DSRGDSRGPRSDS
-825 RPDARDGSR
+825 RPDS
-834 SERGDRFSDR
+834 RGDRFSDR
-844 PAYEDRGPRL
+844 PAFEDRGPRL
-854 GDTAFRAQRDALD
+854 GDAAFRAQREALES
-867 AAQFALKKLAAAAH
+867 AQFALKKLAAAAH

-888 LDAWQTRDAAKMPS
+888 LDAWQTRDAAKMPT
-902 AQDLGKQLPPSARS
+902 AQDLGKQLPPTARS
-916 AWAEAITA
+916 AWTAAITA
-924 TPAANKQA
+924 APAGKQA
-932 DAQTALLRLEMA
+932 DADTALLRLEMA
-944 AELPTPAEHLAAR
+944 AELPTPADHLAAR

-971 APAQTWATDA
+971 APAQTWTADA

>member
-1 MFDFLTNKS
+1 MFEFLTNKS
-10 APAAPAAKV
+10 TPVATPTAKAAAIKTAKAT
-19 PKASK
+19 ASK
-24 NAPMNAKSASE
+24 NAPMNAKSAPE
-35 PHPLDAPTGGAFSAS
+35 PHPLDALTGGAFSAS
-50 TAGDRAAKIRDW
+50 TAGDRAAKVRDW
-62 MATNPSVEQMQDV
+62 MATNPSAEQMQDV

-108 EWANKAHALLAVGKL
+108 EWAAKAQALLSLGKL

-141 LSKEPLSSVKLKL
+141 LSKEPLVSVKLKL

-189 YKDAINVLPALQT
+189 YKDAQTVLPALQT

-215 VDANWAS
+215 VDANWSS
-222 VDVKFAPQLDAS
+222 VDGKFAPLLEAS

-244 FQAALTMTQ
+244 FQDALKMTEAAV
-253 TAAADA
+253 ADA
-259 SAPLPPVPV
+259 AAPLPPVPV
-268 WADELRALRGVAKAE
+268 WADEIRNLRGIAKAE
-283 DAPKKPEKLKIDPEI
+283 EVLKKPAKPKVDPEI
-298 RLQAANNVR
+298 KLQAANYVR
-307 GVLLKLEQ
+307 TSLLKLEQ
-315 EIAEGHGKASAG
+315 EVAEGHGKASAG

-380 EGLLKRPEGQ
+380 EGLLKRPDGQ

-417 NHVLW
+417 NHALW

-461 TAWGQGADVNNAE
+461 TAWGQGKDGAGGA
-474 GKSAPVAELAS
+474 SSPVAELAN

-494 GLNQYA
+494 GLNQFA
-500 ERWQNL
+500 DRWQNL
-506 GHVSEKTFAELQPQ
+506 GHVYEKTFAELQPQ

-528 YAPLQTAQKNS
+528 YAPLQAAQKNS

-561 DAVKALQQQWTH
+561 DAVKALQQRWTH
-573 EAQIIPLDRKFEQK
+573 EAQSMPLERKFEQK
-587 LWDTFRQ
+587 LWDAFRH

-621 LDASKTLQAAN
+621 LEASKALQAAN
-632 TSGDGQQIRAAIA
+632 ASGDGQQIRTAIA

-655 AAKVVETAAVKAVV
+655 AAKVVETAAIKAVEE
-669 DAENESKTTVAGVSI
+669 AENESKTALAGVNTASVAIESI
-684 ASLAI
+684 A
-689 NNVASLS
+689 
-696 ENTADSATT
+696 NTSAVTE
-705 VVVNST
+705 NST
-711 QGASAVQQAEA
+711 EGASPVEQAEA
-722 QEVSDVETDA
+722 QEVADVEADA

-738 EAEKAEKANAEPE
+738 T
-751 EPAEPIEPL
+751 EPAEPAAPVEP
-760 EPVKPVAVP
+760 PKPAP

-782 MKKAEPA
+782 MKKAEPV
-789 PAGKFGAGKFGDR
+789 PAGKFGDR
-802 KSGDRKPG
+802 KFGDRKPG
-810 DRDSRGDSRGPRSDS
+810 GDRDGRPDSRGPRPDS
-825 RPDARDGSR
+825 RGDN
-834 SERGDRFSDR
+834 RGDRFSDR
-844 PAYEDRGPRL
+844 PAFEDRGPRL
-854 GDTAFRAQRDALD
+854 GDAAFRAQREALES
-867 AAQFALKKLAAAAH
+867 AQFALKKLAAAAH

-888 LDAWQTRDAAKMPS
+888 LDAWKERAADKVPS
-902 AQDLGKQLPPSARS
+902 AQDLGKQLPPTARS
-916 AWAEAITA
+916 SWTA
-924 TPAANKQA
+924 ALSAAPTAKQA
-932 DAQTALLRLEMA
+932 DAETALLRLEMA

-971 APAQTWATDA
+971 APAQTWTADA

>member
-1 MFDFLTNKS
+1 MFEFLTNKTT
-10 APAAPAAKV
+10 PAATVAAKATA
-19 PKASK
+19 PK
-24 NAPMNAKSASE
+24 NASMNAKSAPE
-35 PHPLDAPTGGAFSAS
+35 PHPLDALTLGAFSAP
-50 TAGDRAAKIRDW
+50 TAGDRAAKVRDW
-62 MATNPSVEQMQDV
+62 MATNPNTEQMQEV

-95 ELKKAKGQEAVGE
+95 ELKRAKGQEAVGE
-108 EWANKAHALLAVGKL
+108 EWASKAQTLLSLGKL

-141 LSKEPLSSVKLKL
+141 LSKEPLASVKLKL

-189 YKDAINVLPALQT
+189 YKDAVNVLPALQA
-202 DVQHWQDQAQALV
+202 DVKHWQDQAQALV
-215 VDANWAS
+215 VDANWPS
-222 VDVKFAPQLDAS
+222 VDAKFAPQLEAS

-244 FQAALTMTQ
+244 FQAALKMTEV
-253 TAAADA
+253 AAADA

-283 DAPKKPEKLKIDPEI
+283 EAPKKPAKPKIDPEVK
-298 RLQAANNVR
+298 LQAANNVR
-307 GVLLKLEQ
+307 TALLKLEQ
-315 EIAEGHGKASAG
+315 EVGEGHGKASAG
-327 AANALRNALKEHGK
+327 AASALRNALKEHGK

-380 EGLLKRPEGQ
+380 EGLLKRPDGQ

-400 LRAMRDQWKQTD
+400 LRALREQWKQTD
-412 QGGPA
+412 QGGLA
-417 NHVLW
+417 NHALW
-422 KRFDD
+422 KQFDD

-456 LLAEV
+456 LVAEV
-461 TAWGQGADVNNAE
+461 TAWGA
-474 GKSAPVAELAS
+474 APVAELAN
-485 KGDWKAISR
+485 KGDWKGISR
-494 GLNQYA
+494 GLNQFA

-506 GHVSEKTFAELQPQ
+506 GHVSEKTFAELQPL

-528 YAPLQTAQKNS
+528 YAPLQAAQKQS
-539 VDRRHAMIEE
+539 VERRHAMIEE

-561 DAVKALQQQWTH
+561 DAVKALQQNWQH
-573 EAQIIPLDRKFEQK
+573 EAQSIPLDRKFEQK

-603 TQERE
+603 TQDRE

-621 LDASKTLQAAN
+621 LEASKALQVAN
-632 TSGDGQQIRAAIA
+632 ASGDGQQIRAAIT

-655 AAKVVETAAVKAVV
+655 AAKVVETAAIS
-669 DAENESKTTVAGVSI
+669 AENESKTTVASVSI
-684 ASLAI
+684 ASAAI
-689 NNVASLS
+689 
-696 ENTADSATT
+696 EKIADKGAKSAETDT
-705 VVVNST
+705 
-711 QGASAVQQAEA
+711 EA
-722 QEVSDVETDA
+722 QETPDADVEK
-732 IADAAE
+732 AAE
-738 EAEKAEKANAEPE
+738 
-751 EPAEPIEPL
+751 
-760 EPVKPVAVP
+760 EPVKPAEISKPAP

-782 MKKAEPA
+782 MKKSEPA
-789 PAGKFGAGKFGDR
+789 PAGRGGKF
-802 KSGDRKPG
+802 GDRKPG
-810 DRDSRGDSRGPRSDS
+810 DRDNRDNRGDSRGDSRGPRPEGRSD
-825 RPDARDGSR
+825 R
-834 SERGDRFSDR
+834 SGDRFGDR
-844 PAYEDRGPRL
+844 PAFEDRGPRL
-854 GDTAFRAQRDALD
+854 GDAAFRAQRDALD

-888 LDAWQTRDAAKMPS
+888 LDAWQTRDVAKMPS
-902 AQDLGKQLPPSARS
+902 AQDLGKQLPPSARADWS
-916 AWAEAITA
+916 AAVAA
-924 TPAANKQA
+924 APAGKQA
-932 DAQTALLRLEMA
+932 DADTALLRLEMA
-944 AELPTPAEHLAAR
+944 AELPTPAEHLSAR

-971 APAQTWATDA
+971 APAQTWAQDA
-981 AKVFANGFDD
+981 TKVLASSYEE

-996 VQNALKVLLK
+996 LKMALKHFITK
-1006 R
+1006 

>member
-1 MFDFLTNKS
+1 MFDFFTNKT
-10 APAAPAAKV
+10 APAAASAAKATA
-19 PKASK
+19 PK
-24 NAPMNAKSASE
+24 NAPMNAKSAPE
-35 PHPLDAPTGGAFSAS
+35 PHPLDALTGGAFSAP
-50 TAGDRAAKIRDW
+50 TAGDRAAKVRDW
-62 MATNPSVEQMQDV
+62 MATNPSTEQMQEV

-95 ELKKAKGQEAVGE
+95 ELKRAKGQEAVGE
-108 EWANKAHALLAVGKL
+108 EWAAKAQALLSLGKL

-141 LSKEPLSSVKLKL
+141 LSKEPLASVKLKL

-222 VDVKFAPQLDAS
+222 VDAKFAPQLEAS

-244 FQAALTMTQ
+244 FQAALKMTEV
-253 TAAADA
+253 AAADA

-268 WADELRALRGVAKAE
+268 WADELRVLRGVAKAE
-283 DAPKKPEKLKIDPEI
+283 DAPKKPVKPKIDPEI
-298 RLQAANNVR
+298 KLQAANNVR
-307 GVLLKLEQ
+307 TALLKLEQ
-315 EIAEGHGKASAG
+315 EVGEGHGKASAG

-366 WRADQIREELLIKA
+366 WRADQLREELVAKA
-380 EGLLKRPEGQ
+380 EALLKRPDGQ

-400 LRAMRDQWKQTD
+400 LRTLREQWKQTD
-412 QGGPA
+412 QGGLA
-417 NHVLW
+417 NHALW
-422 KRFDD
+422 KPFDD

-445 ENAIHRAERLN
+445 ENAIHRAERMN
-456 LLAEV
+456 LMAEV
-461 TAWGQGADVNNAE
+461 TAWGA
-474 GKSAPVAELAS
+474 APVAELAS

-494 GLNQYA
+494 GLNQFA

-528 YAPLQTAQKNS
+528 YAPLQTAQKQS
-539 VDRRHAMIEE
+539 VERRHAMIEE
-549 AKALGAMPMMRI
+549 AKALGAMPVMRI
-561 DAVKALQQQWTH
+561 DAVKALQQNWTH
-573 EAQIIPLDRKFEQK
+573 EAQSIPLDRKFEQK
-587 LWDTFRQ
+587 LWDSFRQ

-608 KAASAMGEHDKLV
+608 KAASAMGEHDKMV
-621 LDASKTLQAAN
+621 LEASKALQAAN
-632 TSGDGQQIRAAIA
+632 ASGDGQQIRAAIA

-655 AAKVVETAAVKAVV
+655 AAKVVENKAIAAEK
-669 DAENESKTTVAGVSI
+669 ESKTALIDVSI
-684 ASLAI
+684 GSLATE
-689 NNVASLS
+689 NVAIT
-696 ENTADSATT
+696 EDTSAT
-705 VVVNST
+705 VVINST
-711 QGASAVQQAEA
+711 EGAQPVEQAEA
-722 QEVSDVETDA
+722 QEAADVEADA
-732 IADAAE
+732 VADAAE
-738 EAEKAEKANAEPE
+738 EAEKAAKLAAEQAPV
-751 EPAEPIEPL
+751 EPP
-760 EPVKPVAVP
+760 KPAP

-782 MKKAEPA
+782 MKKSEPMVA
-789 PAGKFGAGKFGDR
+789 GRGGKF
-802 KSGDRKPG
+802 GDRKPG
-810 DRDSRGDSRGPRSDS
+810 DRDNRDSRGDSRGS
-825 RPDARDGSR
+825 RPDGRGDARGDRG
-834 SERGDRFSDR
+834 ERGDRFSDR
-844 PAYEDRGPRL
+844 PSFEDRGPRL
-854 GDTAFRAQRDALD
+854 GDAAFRAQRDALE

-888 LDAWQTRDAAKMPS
+888 LDAWQTRDVAKMPS
-902 AQDLGKQLPPSARS
+902 AQDLGKQLPATARS
-916 AWAEAITA
+916 SWAAAITA
-924 TPAANKQA
+924 APSGKQVDA
-932 DAQTALLRLEMA
+932 DTALLRLEMA
-944 AELPTPAEHLAAR
+944 AELPTPAEHLSAR

-964 LTKRNDP
+964 LTKRNEP
-971 APAQTWATDA
+971 TPAQTWVQDTT
-981 AKVFANGFDD
+981 KVLASNFDD
-991 GAARR
+991 STARR
-996 VQNALKVLLK
+996 LKMVLK
-1006 R
+1006 HFITK

>member
-1 MFDFLTNKS
+1 MFEFLTNKS
-10 APAAPAAKV
+10 TSAATPTAKAAASKTV
-19 PKASK
+19 KATASK
-24 NAPMNAKSASE
+24 NAPMNAKSAPES
-35 PHPLDAPTGGAFSAS
+35 HPLDALTGGAFSAS
-50 TAGDRAAKIRDW
+50 TAGDRAAKVRDW
-62 MATNPSVEQMQDV
+62 MATNPSAEQMQEV

-108 EWANKAHALLAVGKL
+108 EWAAKAQALLSLGKL

-141 LSKEPLSSVKLKL
+141 LSKEPLVSVKLKL

-189 YKDAINVLPALQT
+189 YKDAQTVLPALQI

-215 VDANWAS
+215 ADANWTS
-222 VDVKFAPQLDAS
+222 VDAKFAPLLEAS

-244 FQAALTMTQ
+244 FQAALKMTE
-253 TAAADA
+253 AAVADA
-259 SAPLPPVPV
+259 AAPLPPVPV
-268 WADELRALRGVAKAE
+268 WADEIRNLRGIAKAE
-283 DAPKKPEKLKIDPEI
+283 EVLKKPAKPKIDPEI
-298 RLQAANNVR
+298 KLQAANYVR
-307 GVLLKLEQ
+307 TSLLKLEQ
-315 EIAEGHGKASAG
+315 EVAEGHGKASAG

-380 EGLLKRPEGQ
+380 EGLLKRPDGQ

-417 NHVLW
+417 NHALW

-445 ENAIHRAERLN
+445 ENVIHRAERLN

-461 TAWGQGADVNNAE
+461 NKWGETGV
-474 GKSAPVAELAS
+474 PELAS
-485 KGDWKAISR
+485 KSDWKAISR
-494 GLNQYA
+494 GLNQFA
-500 ERWQNL
+500 DRWQNL

-520 WKAAMDAA
+520 WKAAMDTA
-528 YAPLQTAQKNS
+528 YSPLQAAQKNS

-549 AKALGAMPMMRI
+549 AKALGAMPVLRM

-573 EAQIIPLDRKFEQK
+573 EAQSMPLDRKFEQK
-587 LWDTFRQ
+587 LWDAFRH

-603 TQERE
+603 TQDRE
-608 KAASAMGEHDKLV
+608 KAASAMGEHDKHV
-621 LDASKTLQAAN
+621 LESSKALQAAN
-632 TSGDGQQIRAAIA
+632 ASGDGQQIRAAIA

-655 AAKVVETAAVKAVV
+655 AAKVVENAAISAK
-669 DAENESKTTVAGVSI
+669 NESKTALAGVNNASTAIESIANTSTVA
-684 ASLAI
+684 
-689 NNVASLS
+689 
-696 ENTADSATT
+696 E
-705 VVVNST
+705 NST
-711 QGASAVQQAEA
+711 EGASPVEQAEA
-722 QEVSDVETDA
+722 QEVADVEADA

-738 EAEKAEKANAEPE
+738 EAEKAAAEPAAPV
-751 EPAEPIEPL
+751 EPP
-760 EPVKPVAVP
+760 KPAP

-782 MKKAEPA
+782 MKKAEPV
-789 PAGKFGAGKFGDR
+789 PAGKFGDR
-802 KSGDRKPG
+802 KFGDRKPG
-810 DRDSRGDSRGPRSDS
+810 DRDSRGDSRGPRPDS
-825 RPDARDGSR
+825 RADSR
-834 SERGDRFSDR
+834 GDSRGERGDRFSDR
-844 PAYEDRGPRL
+844 PAFEDRGPRL
-854 GDTAFRAQRDALD
+854 GDAAFRAQREALES
-867 AAQFALKKLAAAAH
+867 AQFALKKLAVAAY

-888 LDAWQTRDAAKMPS
+888 LDAWKERDAAKMPT
-902 AQDLGKQLPPSARS
+902 AQDLGKQLPPTARGS
-916 AWAEAITA
+916 WTAAITA
-924 TPAANKQA
+924 APAGKQA
-932 DAQTALLRLEMA
+932 DADTALLRLEMA
-944 AELPTPAEHLAAR
+944 AELPTPADHLAAR

-971 APAQTWATDA
+971 APAQTWAADA

>member
-1 MFDFLTNKS
+1 MFEFLTNKS
-10 APAAPAAKV
+10 APAKSVESAAKS
-19 PKASK
+19 PKALNAVSK
-24 NAPMNAKSASE
+24 NAPMNAKSAPE
-35 PHPLDAPTGGAFSAS
+35 PHPLDALTGGAFSAP
-50 TAGDRAAKIRDW
+50 TAGDRASKVRDW
-62 MATNPSVEQMQDV
+62 MAKNPSAEQMQEV

-108 EWANKAHALLAVGKL
+108 EWAAKAQALLSLGKL

-141 LSKEPLSSVKLKL
+141 LSKEPLASVKLKL

-189 YKDAINVLPALQT
+189 YKDAINVLPTLQT
-202 DVQHWQDQAQALV
+202 DVQHWQDQAQALE
-215 VDANWAS
+215 VDANWSS
-222 VDVKFAPQLDAS
+222 VDTKFAPQLEAS

-244 FQAALTMTQ
+244 FQAALKMTE
-253 TAAADA
+253 AAVSDA
-259 SAPLPPVPV
+259 AAPLPPVPV
-268 WADELRALRGVAKAE
+268 WADEIRNLRGIAKAE
-283 DAPKKPEKLKIDPEI
+283 EVLKKPAKPKIDPEI
-298 RLQAANNVR
+298 KLQAANYVR
-307 GVLLKLEQ
+307 TSLLKLEQ
-315 EIAEGHGKASAG
+315 EVAEGHGKASAG

-380 EGLLKRPEGQ
+380 EGLLKRPDGQ

-417 NHVLW
+417 NHALW

-427 ACNAAHVVVEAWI
+427 ACNAAHTVVEAWI

-456 LLAEV
+456 LMAEV
-461 TAWGQGADVNNAE
+461 TKWGTDSGQGAV
-474 GKSAPVAELAS
+474 PELAN

-494 GLNQYA
+494 GLNQFA
-500 ERWQNL
+500 DRWQNL

-528 YAPLQTAQKNS
+528 YAPLQAAQKHS
-539 VDRRHAMIEE
+539 VERRHAMIEE
-549 AKALGAMPMMRI
+549 AKALGAMPVMRI
-561 DAVKALQQQWTH
+561 DAVKALQQRWTH
-573 EAQIIPLDRKFEQK
+573 EAQSMPLDRKFEQK
-587 LWDTFRQ
+587 LWDSFRH

-608 KAASAMGEHDKLV
+608 KAASAMGEHDKRV
-621 LDASKTLQAAN
+621 LEASKALQAAN
-632 TSGDGQQIRAAIA
+632 ASGDGQQIRAAIA

-655 AAKVVETAAVKAVV
+655 AAKVVETAAIN
-669 DAENESKTTVAGVSI
+669 AENESKTALAGV
-684 ASLAI
+684 
-689 NNVASLS
+689 
-696 ENTADSATT
+696 NTASVAIENIANDGAQSAETT
-705 VVVNST
+705 SE
-711 QGASAVQQAEA
+711 VQETPDAEA
-722 QEVSDVETDA
+722 EKAT
-732 IADAAE
+732 E
-738 EAEKAEKANAEPE
+738 EAEK
-751 EPAEPIEPL
+751 EPAEPVAAP
-760 EPVKPVAVP
+760 KPAP

-789 PAGKFGAGKFGDR
+789 PAGKFGDR
-802 KSGDRKPG
+802 KFGDRKPG
-810 DRDSRGDSRGPRSDS
+810 DRGDSRGPRPDS
-825 RPDARDGSR
+825 RSDG
-834 SERGDRFSDR
+834 RGDRFADRGER
-844 PAYEDRGPRL
+844 PAFEDRGPRL
-854 GDTAFRAQRDALD
+854 GDAAFRAQREALES
-867 AAQFALKKLAAAAH
+867 AQFALKKLAAAAH

-888 LDAWQTRDAAKMPS
+888 LDAWKERAADKVPS
-902 AQDLGKQLPPSARS
+902 AQDLGKQLPPTARTAWTSAL
-916 AWAEAITA
+916 AAA
-924 TPAANKQA
+924 PAGKQA
-932 DAQTALLRLEMA
+932 DAETALLRLEMA

-971 APAQTWATDA
+971 APAQTWMADA

>member
-1 MFDFLTNKS
+1 MFEFLTNKS
-10 APAAPAAKV
+10 SPAKSTESAAKS
-19 PKASK
+19 PQSSKTASK
-24 NAPMNAKSASE
+24 NAPMNAKPAPE
-35 PHPLDAPTGGAFSAS
+35 PHPLDALTGGAFSAP
-50 TAGDRAAKIRDW
+50 TAGDRAAKVRDW
-62 MATNPSVEQMQDV
+62 MASNPSSEQMQEV
-75 FKELSAR
+75 FKELSLR

-108 EWANKAHALLAVGKL
+108 EWAAKAQALLSLGKL

-141 LSKEPLSSVKLKL
+141 LSKEPLASVKLKL

-189 YKDAINVLPALQT
+189 YKDAQTVLPALQV
-202 DVQHWQDQAQALV
+202 DVQHWQDQAQALE
-215 VDANWAS
+215 VDANWSS
-222 VDVKFAPQLDAS
+222 VDTKFAPQLEAS

-244 FQAALTMTQ
+244 FQAALKMTE
-253 TAAADA
+253 AAVADA
-259 SAPLPPVPV
+259 TAPLPPVPV
-268 WADELRALRGVAKAE
+268 WADEIRNLRGIAKAE
-283 DAPKKPEKLKIDPEI
+283 EVLKKPAKPKVDPEI
-298 RLQAANNVR
+298 KLQAANYVR
-307 GVLLKLEQ
+307 ASLLKLEQ
-315 EIAEGHGKASAG
+315 EVAEGHGKASAG
-327 AANALRNALKEHGK
+327 AANALRNALKEHGR

-380 EGLLKRPEGQ
+380 EGLLKRPDGQ

-417 NHVLW
+417 NHALW

-427 ACNAAHVVVEAWI
+427 ACNAAHTVVEAWV

-461 TAWGQGADVNNAE
+461 TQWGETGV
-474 GKSAPVAELAS
+474 PELAN

-494 GLNQYA
+494 GLNQFA
-500 ERWQNL
+500 DRWQNL

-528 YAPLQTAQKNS
+528 YAPLQIAQKNS

-561 DAVKALQQQWTH
+561 DAVKTLQQRWTH
-573 EAQIIPLDRKFEQK
+573 EAQSMPLDRKFEQK
-587 LWDTFRQ
+587 LWDSFRQ

-608 KAASAMGEHDKLV
+608 KAASAMGEHDKRV
-621 LDASKTLQAAN
+621 LDASKALQAAN
-632 TSGDGQQIRAAIA
+632 ASGDGQQIRAAIA

-655 AAKVVETAAVKAVV
+655 AAKVVENAAIKAAEE
-669 DAENESKTTVAGVSI
+669 AENESKTALAGV
-684 ASLAI
+684 
-689 NNVASLS
+689 
-696 ENTADSATT
+696 NTASVAIENIVNSDNNASVT
-705 VVVNST
+705 VNST
-711 QGASAVQQAEA
+711 EGASPVEQAEA
-722 QEVSDVETDA
+722 QEVADVEADA

-738 EAEKAEKANAEPE
+738 AAAVTAPVEPPK
-751 EPAEPIEPL
+751 PA
-760 EPVKPVAVP
+760 P
-769 KKVIAVRGDDRPG
+769 KKVIAARGDDRPG
-782 MKKAEPA
+782 TKKAEPA
-789 PAGKFGAGKFGDR
+789 TAGKFGDR
-802 KSGDRKPG
+802 KFGDRKPG
-810 DRDSRGDSRGPRSDS
+810 GDRDGRPDSRGPRSDS
-825 RPDARDGSR
+825 RPDSR
-834 SERGDRFSDR
+834 GDRGDRFSDR
-844 PAYEDRGPRL
+844 PAFEDRGPRL
-854 GDTAFRAQRDALD
+854 GDAAFRAQREALES
-867 AAQFALKKLAAAAH
+867 AQFALKKLAAAAH

-888 LDAWQTRDAAKMPS
+888 LDAWKDRAADKVPS
-902 AQDLGKQLPPSARS
+902 AQDLGKQLPPTARTSWTSAL
-916 AWAEAITA
+916 AAA
-924 TPAANKQA
+924 PAGKQA
-932 DAQTALLRLEMA
+932 DADTALLRLEMA

-971 APAQTWATDA
+971 APAQTWTADA

>member
-1 MFDFLTNKS
+1 MFDFFTNKT
-10 APAAPAAKV
+10 APADTSAAKATA
-19 PKASK
+19 PK
-24 NAPMNAKSASE
+24 NAPMNAKSAPE
-35 PHPLDAPTGGAFSAS
+35 PHPLDALTGGAFSAP
-50 TAGDRAAKIRDW
+50 TAGDRAAKVRDW
-62 MATNPSVEQMQDV
+62 MASNPSTEQMQEV

-108 EWANKAHALLAVGKL
+108 EWAAKAQTLLSLGKL

-141 LSKEPLSSVKLKL
+141 LSKEPLASVKLKL

-189 YKDAINVLPALQT
+189 YKDAINVLPALQA
-202 DVQHWQDQAQALV
+202 DVQHWTDQAQALV

-222 VDVKFAPQLDAS
+222 VDAKFAPQLETS

-239 VVWDA
+239 LVWDA
-244 FQAALTMTQ
+244 FQAALKMTEV
-253 TAAADA
+253 AAADPA
-259 SAPLPPVPV
+259 APLPPVPV
-268 WADELRALRGVAKAE
+268 WADELRTLRGVPKAE
-283 DAPKKPEKLKIDPEI
+283 EAPKKPAKPKIDPEI

-307 GVLLKLEQ
+307 TVLLKLEQ
-315 EIAEGHGKASAG
+315 EVAEGHGKASAG

-366 WRADQIREELLIKA
+366 WRADQLREELVAKA

-400 LRAMRDQWKQTD
+400 LRALREQWKQTD
-412 QGGPA
+412 QGGLA
-417 NHVLW
+417 NHALW
-422 KRFDD
+422 KPFDD

-456 LLAEV
+456 LVAEV
-461 TAWGQGADVNNAE
+461 TAWGA
-474 GKSAPVAELAS
+474 SPVAELAN

-520 WKAAMDAA
+520 WKEAMDAA
-528 YAPLQTAQKNS
+528 YAPLQAAQKQS
-539 VDRRHAMIEE
+539 VERRHAMIEE

-561 DAVKALQQQWTH
+561 DAVKALQHNWQH
-573 EAQIIPLDRKFEQK
+573 EAQTIPLERKFEQK

-608 KAASAMGEHDKLV
+608 KAASAMGEHDKFV
-621 LDASKTLQAAN
+621 VEASKALQAAN

-645 ALEAAIKGQT
+645 ALETAIKGQT
-655 AAKVVETAAVKAVV
+655 AAKVVENTAIAAEKESNKALA
-669 DAENESKTTVAGVSI
+669 DVSI
-684 ASLAI
+684 DSVATE
-689 NNVASLS
+689 NVANEVAS
-696 ENTADSATT
+696 DSNIKL
-705 VVVNST
+705 NST
-711 QGASAVQQAEA
+711 EGASPLEQVEA
-722 QEVSDVETDA
+722 QEVADVEADV
-732 IADAAE
+732 IADAEEEAQKAAKL
-738 EAEKAEKANAEPE
+738 EAEKTVVEAPK
-751 EPAEPIEPL
+751 PA
-760 EPVKPVAVP
+760 P

-789 PAGKFGAGKFGDR
+789 PAGRGGKFV
-802 KSGDRKPG
+802 DRKPG
-810 DRDSRGDSRGPRSDS
+810 DRDGRGDSRGDSRGD
-825 RPDARDGSR
+825 
-834 SERGDRFSDR
+834 RGDRFSDR
-844 PAYEDRGPRL
+844 PAFEDRGPRL
-854 GDTAFRAQRDALD
+854 GDAAFRAQRDALD

-888 LDAWQTRDAAKMPS
+888 LDAWQARDASKMPS
-902 AQDLGKQLPPSARS
+902 AQDLGKQLPASSRA
-916 AWAEAITA
+916 AWASAITA
-924 TPAANKQA
+924 EPTGKQTDA
-932 DAQTALLRLEMA
+932 DTALLRLEMA
-944 AELPTPAEHLAAR
+944 AELPTPAEHLSAR

-971 APAQTWATDA
+971 TPAQTWAQDT
-981 AKVFANGFDD
+981 AKVLTSSFDD
-991 GAARR
+991 STARR
-996 VQNALKVLLK
+996 LKMVLK
-1006 R
+1006 QFITK

>member
-10 APAAPAAKV
+10 APATPAAKV
-19 PKASK
+19 PKV
-24 NAPMNAKSASE
+24 PMNAKSAPE
-35 PHPLDAPTGGAFSAS
+35 PHPLDALTGGAFSAP
-50 TAGDRAAKIRDW
+50 TASDRAAKVRDW
-62 MATNPSVEQMQDV
+62 MATNPSAEHMQEV
-75 FKELSAR
+75 FKELSSR

-95 ELKKAKGQEAVGE
+95 ELKRAKGQEAVGE
-108 EWANKAHALLAVGKL
+108 EWAAKAQALLSLGKL

-141 LSKEPLSSVKLKL
+141 LSKEPLASIKLKL

-189 YKDAINVLPALQT
+189 YKDAQNVLPALQI

-215 VDANWAS
+215 VDANWSS
-222 VDVKFAPQLDAS
+222 VDAKFAPQLEAS

-244 FQAALTMTQ
+244 FQAALKMTEA
-253 TAAADA
+253 AAADA

-283 DAPKKPEKLKIDPEI
+283 EAPKKPAKPKIDPEI
-298 RLQAANNVR
+298 KLQAANHVR
-307 GVLLKLEQ
+307 TTLLKVEQ
-315 EIAEGHGKASAG
+315 EVAEGHGKASAG

-412 QGGPA
+412 QGGSA
-417 NHVLW
+417 NHTLW

-445 ENAIHRAERLN
+445 ENAIHRVERLN
-456 LLAEV
+456 LMAEV
-461 TAWGQGADVNNAE
+461 TTWGETGV
-474 GKSAPVAELAS
+474 PELAN

-494 GLNQYA
+494 GLNQFA

-528 YAPLQTAQKNS
+528 YAPLQAAQKSS
-539 VDRRHAMIEE
+539 VDRRQAMIEE
-549 AKALGAMPMMRI
+549 AKALGAMPVLRI

-573 EAQIIPLDRKFEQK
+573 EAQSMPLDRKFEQK
-587 LWDTFRQ
+587 LWDAFRH

-608 KAASAMGEHDKLV
+608 KAASAMGEHDKHV
-621 LDASKTLQAAN
+621 LEASKALHAAN
-632 TSGDGQQIRAAIA
+632 ASGDGQQIRAAIA

-655 AAKVVETAAVKAVV
+655 AAKVVETAAIH
-669 DAENESKTTVAGVSI
+669 AENESKTAIAGVNS
-684 ASLAI
+684 ASVAI
-689 NNVASLS
+689 ENVA
-696 ENTADSATT
+696 NDSAKSAETT
-705 VVVNST
+705 
-711 QGASAVQQAEA
+711 AEVQETPDAE
-722 QEVSDVETDA
+722 VEKAT
-732 IADAAE
+732 E
-738 EAEKAEKANAEPE
+738 EAEK
-751 EPAEPIEPL
+751 EPAEPVAAP
-760 EPVKPVAVP
+760 KPAP

-789 PAGKFGAGKFGDR
+789 PAGKFGDR
-802 KSGDRKPG
+802 KFGDRKPG
-810 DRDSRGDSRGPRSDS
+810 DRDNRGDSRGPR
-825 RPDARDGSR
+825 PDG
-834 SERGDRFSDR
+834 RGDRFADRGER
-844 PAYEDRGPRL
+844 PAFEDRGPRL
-854 GDTAFRAQRDALD
+854 GDAAFRAQREALES
-867 AAQFALKKLAAAAH
+867 AQFALKKLAAAAH

-902 AQDLGKQLPPSARS
+902 AQDLGKQLPPTARS
-916 AWAEAITA
+916 AWTAAITA
-924 TPAANKQA
+924 APAGKQA
-932 DAQTALLRLEMA
+932 DADTALLRLEMA
-944 AELPTPAEHLAAR
+944 AELPTPADHLAAR

-971 APAQTWATDA
+971 APAQTWTADA

>member
-1 MFDFLTNKS
+1 
-10 APAAPAAKV
+10 
-19 PKASK
+19 
-24 NAPMNAKSASE
+24 MNAKSAPE
-35 PHPLDAPTGGAFSAS
+35 PHPLDSLTGGAFSAP
-50 TAGDRAAKIRDW
+50 TAGDRAAKVRDW
-62 MATNPSVEQMQDV
+62 MATNPSADQLQEV

-108 EWANKAHALLAVGKL
+108 EWAAKAQALLSLGKL

-141 LSKEPLSSVKLKL
+141 LSKEPLASIKFKL

-189 YKDAINVLPALQT
+189 YKDAQTVLPALQT
-202 DVQHWQDQAQALV
+202 DVQHWQDQAQVLV
-215 VDANWAS
+215 SDANWTS
-222 VDVKFAPQLDAS
+222 VDTKFAPLLEAS

-244 FQAALTMTQ
+244 FQAALKMTE
-253 TAAADA
+253 AAVADA
-259 SAPLPPVPV
+259 AAPLPPVPV
-268 WADELRALRGVAKAE
+268 WADEIRNLRGMAKAE
-283 DAPKKPEKLKIDPEI
+283 EVLKKPAKPKIDPEI
-298 RLQAANNVR
+298 KLQAANYVR
-307 GVLLKLEQ
+307 GALLKLDQ
-315 EIAEGHGKASAG
+315 EVAEGHGKASAG

-380 EGLLKRPEGQ
+380 EGLLKRPDGQ

-417 NHVLW
+417 NHALW

-427 ACNAAHVVVEAWI
+427 ACNAAHTVVEAWI

-456 LLAEV
+456 LVAEV
-461 TAWGQGADVNNAE
+461 TAWGEAGV
-474 GKSAPVAELAS
+474 PELAV

-494 GLNQYA
+494 GLNQFA
-500 ERWQNL
+500 DRWQNL

-528 YAPLQTAQKNS
+528 YAPLQAAQKNS

-561 DAVKALQQQWTH
+561 DAVKALQQRWTH
-573 EAQIIPLDRKFEQK
+573 EAQSMPLDRKFEQK
-587 LWDTFRQ
+587 LWDAFRH

-621 LDASKTLQAAN
+621 LEASKALQAAN
-632 TSGDGQQIRAAIA
+632 ASVDGQQIRAAIA

-655 AAKVVETAAVKAVV
+655 AAKVVENAAIS
-669 DAENESKTTVAGVSI
+669 AENDSKTAVAGV
-684 ASLAI
+684 
-689 NNVASLS
+689 NVASAAIENVANS
-696 ENTADSATT
+696 ENNPTNVTI
-705 VVVNST
+705 NST
-711 QGASAVQQAEA
+711 EGASPVEQAEA
-722 QEVSDVETDA
+722 QEVADVEADA
-732 IADAAE
+732 LADAAE
-738 EAEKAEKANAEPE
+738 EAEKAAAEKVAAEKVAAEPV
-751 EPAEPIEPL
+751 EPP
-760 EPVKPVAVP
+760 KPAP
-769 KKVIAVRGDDRPG
+769 KKVIAARGDDRPG
-782 MKKAEPA
+782 TKKAEAA
-789 PAGKFGAGKFGDR
+789 PAGKFGAGKF
-802 KSGDRKPG
+802 GDRKPG
-810 DRDSRGDSRGPRSDS
+810 DRDSRGDSRGPRPDS
-825 RPDARDGSR
+825 RGPRPDG
-834 SERGDRFSDR
+834 RGDRFSDR
-844 PAYEDRGPRL
+844 GERPAFEDRGPRL
-854 GDTAFRAQRDALD
+854 GDAAFRAQREALES
-867 AAQFALKKLAAAAH
+867 AQFALKKLAAAAH

-888 LDAWQTRDAAKMPS
+888 LDAWKDRAADKVPS
-902 AQDLGKQLPPSARS
+902 AQDLGKQLPPTARAAWTSAL
-916 AWAEAITA
+916 AAA
-924 TPAANKQA
+924 PAGKQA
-932 DAQTALLRLEMA
+932 DIDTALLRLEMA

-971 APAQTWATDA
+971 APAQTWTADA